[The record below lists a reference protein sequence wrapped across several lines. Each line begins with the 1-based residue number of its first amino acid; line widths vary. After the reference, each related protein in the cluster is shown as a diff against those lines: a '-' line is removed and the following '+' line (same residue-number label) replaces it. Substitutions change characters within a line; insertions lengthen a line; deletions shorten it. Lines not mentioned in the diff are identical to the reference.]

1 MRPIAAYCLFL
12 SVARSAIA
20 GLHDTADTIDD
31 DDVAD
36 MYKNYH
42 GWVNPE
48 DLTAMPQCIAQQDHD
63 TWLEAMTK
71 CTQKRCTSQFG
82 VICTHHQWLTEL
94 SCLSIEFSPDVLRE
108 YLPYCSRSILA
119 KAQLYH
125 WTRNITGRSWF
136 VDVGD
141 ANGLTNLW
149 PSSLPKGYAGIGAL
163 NHAPTC
169 LTTSQSASSNEKFQ
183 YSVASCVFTA
193 TPQHI
198 GNAERPWEYSQSLK
212 SMTALDFVT
221 AGYSLARGYLPSG
234 EYFDKDC
241 FCNVFT
247 LDFEQEPCSASAL
260 DMTKERLWL
269 NSTCGSV
276 SLPDNWTNDLKTTGF
291 AYMPIEHWKWPTCV
305 TDMPN
310 KVTNLVDQC
319 ATDACEISSPGGY
332 CNVKRAVE
340 RSCLCHDISYDS
352 CGGSCRVFEGRIDYL
367 HWLHDLCGSVEG
379 WHGLPSNWRQLTNPS
394 RLEMI
399 PWRWSLKPDSET
411 EQTTQ
416 TCASNEWKFGSITL
430 VNMGPLLLSTIL
442 INAKAFRRIVRR
454 PILQSWLSVAFCT
467 ASLQLFAN
475 LLITLLVVSVP
486 GYENVPFT
494 GLMML
499 WGTMPRV
506 SWLTTIFPSVVKP
519 SRSISLSEISSV
531 LLGEVL
537 LQCLS
542 APYMLLTIKYGL
554 EHNLYFRSL
563 ESTEG
568 GNSAKIMYNGALL
581 WLISSL
587 VLLWAI
593 HTTFNM
599 LTNSNQVAPNV
610 TDELTPLIS
619 HRSTLSN
626 DYKSKAYYPFS
637 IAVSSQFLI
646 WLSQCFFWVGFI
658 SLSSKQYV
666 FIQLPFQTM
675 RLSIHLRFCPPLLQ
689 VLTGIWV
696 ACSAASAAMWIPSE
710 IWTKIEQDAKV
721 SWL

>member
-1 MRPIAAYCLFL
+1 
-12 SVARSAIA
+12 
-20 GLHDTADTIDD
+20 
-31 DDVAD
+31 
-36 MYKNYH
+36 
-42 GWVNPE
+42 
-48 DLTAMPQCIAQQDHD
+48 
-63 TWLEAMTK
+63 
-71 CTQKRCTSQFG
+71 
-82 VICTHHQWLTEL
+82 
-94 SCLSIEFSPDVLRE
+94 
-108 YLPYCSRSILA
+108 
-119 KAQLYH
+119 
-125 WTRNITGRSWF
+125 
-136 VDVGD
+136 
-141 ANGLTNLW
+141 
-149 PSSLPKGYAGIGAL
+149 
-163 NHAPTC
+163 
-169 LTTSQSASSNEKFQ
+169 
-183 YSVASCVFTA
+183 
-193 TPQHI
+193 
-198 GNAERPWEYSQSLK
+198 
-212 SMTALDFVT
+212 
-221 AGYSLARGYLPSG
+221 
-234 EYFDKDC
+234 
-241 FCNVFT
+241 
-247 LDFEQEPCSASAL
+247 
-260 DMTKERLWL
+260 
-269 NSTCGSV
+269 
-276 SLPDNWTNDLKTTGF
+276 
-291 AYMPIEHWKWPTCV
+291 
-305 TDMPN
+305 
-310 KVTNLVDQC
+310 
-319 ATDACEISSPGGY
+319 
-332 CNVKRAVE
+332 
-340 RSCLCHDISYDS
+340 
-352 CGGSCRVFEGRIDYL
+352 
-367 HWLHDLCGSVEG
+367 
-379 WHGLPSNWRQLTNPS
+379 
-394 RLEMI
+394 
-399 PWRWSLKPDSET
+399 
-411 EQTTQ
+411 
-416 TCASNEWKFGSITL
+416 
-430 VNMGPLLLSTIL
+430 MGPLLLSTIL

-519 SRSISLSEISSV
+519 SRSINLSEISFV

-581 WLISSL
+581 WLISTL

-646 WLSQCFFWVGFI
+646 WLSQCFFWGGFI
-658 SLSSKQYV
+658 SLSSKQ
-666 FIQLPFQTM
+666 
-675 RLSIHLRFCPPLLQ
+675 FCPPLLQ